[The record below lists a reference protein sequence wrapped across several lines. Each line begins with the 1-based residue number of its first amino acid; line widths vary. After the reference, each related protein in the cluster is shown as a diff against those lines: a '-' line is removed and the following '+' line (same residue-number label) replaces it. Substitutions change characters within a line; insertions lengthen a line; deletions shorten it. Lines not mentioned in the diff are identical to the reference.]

1 MTARFRRRLCI
12 ALFCLAPSPAWAL
25 GKAGV
30 GSGLPYGTPLLGFGI
45 ELDLG
50 DHVSALGGV
59 GVGNYE
65 APWAVGA
72 RLSLKGPGAKWR
84 PHLTGMH
91 WTEGNGIYA
100 GVDHDVGKRGG
111 FVLTY
116 GAGYGNVNLEAKV
129 GVMIGVGYRF

>member
-1 MTARFRRRLCI
+1 VIARFRLRLCI

-25 GKAGV
+25 GKAGI
-30 GSGLPYGTPLLGFGI
+30 GSGLPYGTPLFGFGV
-45 ELDLG
+45 EFDLG

-65 APWAVGA
+65 APWAVGG
-72 RLSLKGPGAKWR
+72 RLSLKGPAAKWR
-84 PHLTGMH
+84 PHLSGLY
-91 WTEGNGIYA
+91 WTEGWGAYA

-116 GAGYGNVNLEAKV
+116 GVGFGDVNLEAKV
-129 GVMIGVGYRF
+129 GIMVGVGYRF